1 MWSFSRSSSSI
12 CPWVMGR
19 PSSFS
24 ARARAI
30 HSRRQVVNFLS
41 GEKYTA
47 SPGWRSGRP
56 RGFHR
61 CLSWGPLLFPLCG
74 LLQRIIRTR
83 LFYHKTGRETIPFPP
98 PCGCAILK
106 KHLSGG
112 FYQWKSEPPP
122 PRPAR
127 RDPAGGPLLPPAE
140 AAPKAAFRDR
150 LAACPQT
157 CWLLWE
163 GDTLLAMVNGMT
175 VQTPDLTDA
184 MYETTALHDP
194 AGPWLMIFGVDT
206 HPDHRRRGYAG
217 RLLRHAIQAARD
229 QGRAGVVLTC
239 KERLLPYY
247 AKFGFV
253 SEGCPPRCMAGRC
266 GTRCGWLFEGGPAA
280 VGVGPRWAAFFWGL
294 PHAVGTGGNGG
305 LPGRGPISWEEM
317 GKEPQR
323 EEVLPSGLP
332 SLVGLCGGSC
342 TSRWLPGLRPSH

>member
-1 MWSFSRSSSSI
+1 M
-12 CPWVMGR
+12 
-19 PSSFS
+19 
-24 ARARAI
+24 
-30 HSRRQVVNFLS
+30 
-41 GEKYTA
+41 E
-47 SPGWRSGRP
+47 
-56 RGFHR
+56 
-61 CLSWGPLLFPLCG
+61 
-74 LLQRIIRTR
+74 IRTAAPQDLPAVTR
-83 LFYHKTGRETIPFPP
+83 LEALCF
-98 PCGCAILK
+98 
-106 KHLSGG
+106 
-112 FYQWKSEPPP
+112 
-122 PRPAR
+122 
-127 RDPAGGPLLPPAE
+127 PPAE

-253 SEGCPPRCMAGRC
+253 SEGVSASGH
-266 GTRCGWLFEGGPAA
+266 GGA
-280 VGVGPRWAAFFWGL
+280 VWYQMRLAF
-294 PHAVGTGGNGG
+294 
-305 LPGRGPISWEEM
+305 
-317 GKEPQR
+317 
-323 EEVLPSGLP
+323 
-332 SLVGLCGGSC
+332 
-342 TSRWLPGLRPSH
+342 

>member
-1 MWSFSRSSSSI
+1 M
-12 CPWVMGR
+12 
-19 PSSFS
+19 
-24 ARARAI
+24 
-30 HSRRQVVNFLS
+30 
-41 GEKYTA
+41 E
-47 SPGWRSGRP
+47 
-56 RGFHR
+56 
-61 CLSWGPLLFPLCG
+61 
-74 LLQRIIRTR
+74 IRTAAPQDLPAVTR
-83 LFYHKTGRETIPFPP
+83 LEALCF
-98 PCGCAILK
+98 
-106 KHLSGG
+106 
-112 FYQWKSEPPP
+112 
-122 PRPAR
+122 
-127 RDPAGGPLLPPAE
+127 PPAE

-239 KERLLPYY
+239 KERLPALLCQVRVCQRGGVRLGAWRGGVVPDAAGFLRAGLPRL
-247 AKFGFV
+247 AWGRAGQRSFG
-253 SEGCPPRCMAGRC
+253 
-266 GTRCGWLFEGGPAA
+266 
-280 VGVGPRWAAFFWGL
+280 GL

-317 GKEPQR
+317 GEEPQR

-332 SLVGLCGGSC
+332 SLVGLCGGKLYFSLV
-342 TSRWLPGLRPSH
+342 TWPAALTLKGP

>member
-1 MWSFSRSSSSI
+1 M
-12 CPWVMGR
+12 
-19 PSSFS
+19 
-24 ARARAI
+24 
-30 HSRRQVVNFLS
+30 
-41 GEKYTA
+41 E
-47 SPGWRSGRP
+47 
-56 RGFHR
+56 
-61 CLSWGPLLFPLCG
+61 
-74 LLQRIIRTR
+74 IRT
-83 LFYHKTGRETIPFPP
+83 
-98 PCGCAILK
+98 
-106 KHLSGG
+106 
-112 FYQWKSEPPP
+112 
-122 PRPAR
+122 
-127 RDPAGGPLLPPAE
+127 
-140 AAPKAAFRDR
+140 AAPQDLPAVTRLEALCFPRRRPPLKAAFRDR

-294 PHAVGTGGNGG
+294 PTPLERAGTGACPAGAPFLGKKWG
-305 LPGRGPISWEEM
+305 PAREGQVPAVPTAPGDPHKPPARAPAAPVHFDSAGTNRPR
-317 GKEPQR
+317 P
-323 EEVLPSGLP
+323 PNSGLP
-332 SLVGLCGGSC
+332 LGKPAVAFCHGISAQALARNFSSRSSPSLMFSMD
-342 TSRWLPGLRPSH
+342 TAKDHRT

>member
-1 MWSFSRSSSSI
+1 MGRGAVNRPVRRHTIPALPPVTSHPASRSTAVTAERCSS
-12 CPWVMGR
+12 
-19 PSSFS
+19 
-24 ARARAI
+24 RA
-30 HSRRQVVNFLS
+30 SRR
-41 GEKYTA
+41 
-47 SPGWRSGRP
+47 
-56 RGFHR
+56 
-61 CLSWGPLLFPLCG
+61 
-74 LLQRIIRTR
+74 
-83 LFYHKTGRETIPFPP
+83 KT
-98 PCGCAILK
+98 
-106 KHLSGG
+106 S
-112 FYQWKSEPPP
+112 
-122 PRPAR
+122 
-127 RDPAGGPLLPPAE
+127 PPAE

-253 SEGCPPRCMAGRC
+253 SEGVSASVH
-266 GTRCGWLFEGGPAA
+266 GGA
-280 VGVGPRWAAFFWGL
+280 VWYQMRLAF
-294 PHAVGTGGNGG
+294 
-305 LPGRGPISWEEM
+305 
-317 GKEPQR
+317 
-323 EEVLPSGLP
+323 
-332 SLVGLCGGSC
+332 
-342 TSRWLPGLRPSH
+342 